1 MHGGGDE
8 GGIKSQW
15 KLRGG
20 DKGTQYV
27 LLRQRRGWGD
37 PMDKARTSSV
47 SHMSQAKEANIR
59 RDPHDSRQH
68 EQGLAKLKKG
78 KSRE

>member
-1 MHGGGDE
+1 
-8 GGIKSQW
+8 
-15 KLRGG
+15 
-20 DKGTQYV
+20 
-27 LLRQRRGWGD
+27 
-37 PMDKARTSSV
+37 MDKARTSSV